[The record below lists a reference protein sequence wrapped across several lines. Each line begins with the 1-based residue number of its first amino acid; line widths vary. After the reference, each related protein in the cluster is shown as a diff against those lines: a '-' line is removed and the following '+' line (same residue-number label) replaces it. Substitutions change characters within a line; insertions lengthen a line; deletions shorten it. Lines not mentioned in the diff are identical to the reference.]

1 MNRAA
6 VAHLLA
12 RIAERIHVHVPDDGP
27 FDPISETTPLNDDRH
42 PVGALTLR
50 VGPGQGAA
58 VHKRY
63 FDVRVTTAGGGSE
76 SSTWLRFQPKREL
89 LEFLASES
97 TLDAVEQAVD
107 AAIDDLRRHEL
118 E

>member
-42 PVGALTLR
+42 PVGAR
-50 VGPGQGAA
+50 
-58 VHKRY
+58 
-63 FDVRVTTAGGGSE
+63 
-76 SSTWLRFQPKREL
+76 
-89 LEFLASES
+89 
-97 TLDAVEQAVD
+97 
-107 AAIDDLRRHEL
+107 
-118 E
+118 